1 MKSKR
6 VSYLRGRRLRAT
18 IVDANG
24 RPIYGDN
31 GAVVTKGY
39 VNVSY
44 TTNVEEGESIT
55 LPNAGGETCIFEPAV
70 PSFNG
75 FGVEA
80 EFCEVDFALFEILT
94 GQDVVLDANGKAIGI
109 DESTDVNLTAVNFA
123 LEVWLGATTSDAAAA
138 GSQGQ
143 YGYVCTPFLGGGV
156 IGDITVENAAIT
168 FTVTGMATKNGSGWG
183 AGPYPVELVAGVP
196 NVMRVPMKANTH
208 RRILTVEVAPPTV
221 YAGAIPVL
229 DPAKPALTGLTTT
242 PTGLSVA
249 IAPTP
254 AGTDPIFYDFGDGTF
269 DYAATGSYTKV
280 YATAGTY
287 IITATRGKTTI
298 TKSVTVA

>member
-1 MKSKR
+1 MRSKR

-55 LPNAGGETCIFEPAV
+55 LPNAGGETCIFEPAT

-94 GQDVVLDANGKAIGI
+94 GQDVVLDAAGRAIGI
-109 DESTDVNLTAVNFA
+109 TESTDVNLTAVNFA
-123 LEVWLGATTSDAAAA
+123 LEVWLGATTSETAAT

-143 YGYVCTPFLGGGV
+143 YGYVLTPFLGGGV

-196 NVMRVPMKANTH
+196 AVLRVPMKANDH
-208 RRILTVEVAPPTV
+208 RRIMTVEVAPPAV
-221 YAGAIPVL
+221 YSGAIPVL
-229 DPAKPALTGLTTT
+229 DPSKPDLTGLTTT
-242 PTGLSVA
+242 PTALSVA
-249 IAPTP
+249 IAPIPT
-254 AGTDPIFYDFGDGTF
+254 GTDPIFYDFGDGTF

-287 IITATRGKTTI
+287 VITARRGDSVV

>member
-1 MKSKR
+1 MRSKR

-31 GAVVTKGY
+31 GAVTTKGY

-44 TTNVEEGESIT
+44 TTNVEEGESII
-55 LPNAGGETCIFEPAV
+55 LPNAGGETCIFEPAT
-70 PSFNG
+70 PTFNG

-94 GQDVVLDANGKAIGI
+94 GQDVVLDAGGRAIGI
-109 DESTDVNLTAVNFA
+109 TESTDVNLTAVNFA
-123 LEVWLGATTSDAAAA
+123 LEVWLGATTTEAAAT

-143 YGYVCTPFLGGGV
+143 YGYVLTPFLGGGV
-156 IGDITVENAAIT
+156 IGDVTIENAAIT

-183 AGPYPVELVAGVP
+183 AGPYPVELVGGLPAVL
-196 NVMRVPMKANTH
+196 RVPMKANDH
-208 RRILTVEVAPPTV
+208 RRIMTVEVAPPAV
-221 YAGAIPVL
+221 YSGAIPVL
-229 DPAKPALTGLTTT
+229 DPSKPALTGLTTT
-242 PTGLSVA
+242 NTGLSVA

-280 YATAGTY
+280 YAAAGTY
-287 IITATRGKTTI
+287 TLTGRRGSSVFS
-298 TKSVTVA
+298 KSVTVS

>member
-1 MKSKR
+1 MQSKR

-55 LPNAGGETCIFEPAV
+55 LPNAGGETCIFEPAT
-70 PSFNG
+70 PTFNG

-94 GQDVVLDANGKAIGI
+94 GQEVVLDADGRAIGI
-109 DESTDVNLTAVNFA
+109 TESTDVDLTAVNFA
-123 LEVWLGATTSDAAAA
+123 LEVWLGATTTDTAAT

-143 YGYVCTPFLGGGV
+143 FGYILTPFLGGGV
-156 IGDITVENAAIT
+156 VGDITVENAAIT
-168 FTVTGMATKNGSGWG
+168 FTVTGMSTKNGSGWG
-183 AGPYPVELVAGVP
+183 AGPYAVELVGGAAAP
-196 NVMRVPMKANTH
+196 LSTALKANDH
-208 RRILTVEVAPPTV
+208 RRIMTVEVAPPAV
-221 YAGAIPVL
+221 YSGAIPVL
-229 DPAKPALTGLTTT
+229 DPTDADITDLTATV
-242 PTGLSVA
+242 TGLSVA
-249 IAPTP
+249 YAPVP
-254 AGTDPIFYDFGDGTF
+254 AGTDPVFYDFGDGTF

-280 YATAGTY
+280 YDAAGTY
-287 IITATRGKTTI
+287 TVKASRGDSTHTE
-298 TKSVTVA
+298 TVTV

>member
-39 VNVSY
+39 VNISY

-80 EFCEVDFALFEILT
+80 EFCEVDFALFDILT
-94 GQDVVLDANGKAIGI
+94 GQDAVLDASGKAIGI
-109 DESTDVNLTAVNFA
+109 TESTDVNLTAVNFA
-123 LEVWLGATTSDAAAA
+123 LEVWLGATTSDTAAA

-143 YGYVCTPFLGGGV
+143 YGYVLTPFLGGGV
-156 IGDITVENAAIT
+156 IGDVTVENAAIT

-183 AGPYPVELVAGVP
+183 AGPYPVELVAGSPAVL
-196 NVMRVPMKANTH
+196 RVPMKANDH
-208 RRILTVEVAPPTV
+208 RRIQTVEVAPPNV

-229 DPAKPALTGLTTT
+229 DPSKPALTGLTTT
-242 PTGLSVA
+242 PTGLVVA

-269 DYAATGSYTKV
+269 DYAATGSYSKT

-287 IITATRGKTTI
+287 IITARRGTSVV
-298 TKSVTVA
+298 TKSVTV

>member
-31 GAVVTKGY
+31 GAVVSKGW
-39 VNVSY
+39 VNISY
-44 TTNVEEGESIT
+44 TTNVDEGESIT
-55 LPNAGGETCIFEPAV
+55 VPNAGGETCIFEPAT

-75 FGVEA
+75 FGIEV
-80 EFCEVDFALFEILT
+80 EFCEVDFALFDILT
-94 GQDVVLDANGKAIGI
+94 GQDAVLDSTGVAVGI
-109 DESTDVNLTAVNFA
+109 TESTDVNLTAVNFA
-123 LEVWLGATTSDAAAA
+123 LEVWLGATTSYAPAA

-143 YGYVCTPFLGGGV
+143 WGYVLTPFIGGGV
-156 IGDITVENAAIT
+156 VGDVTVENAAIS
-168 FTVTGMATKNGSGWG
+168 FTVTGMSTKNGSGWG

-196 NVMRVPMKANTH
+196 ALLRTPLKANDH
-208 RRILTVEVAPPTV
+208 RRIQTVEVAPPSV

-249 IAPTP
+249 IAPIPT
-254 AGTDPIFYDFGDGTF
+254 GTDPIFYDFGDGTF

-280 YATAGTY
+280 YGVAGTY
-287 IITATRGKTTI
+287 VITATRGKSTV
-298 TKSVTVA
+298 TKSVTV

>member
-31 GAVVTKGY
+31 GAVVSKGW
-39 VNVSY
+39 VNISY
-44 TTNVEEGESIT
+44 TTNVDEGESIT
-55 LPNAGGETCIFEPAV
+55 VPNAGGETCIFEPAT

-80 EFCEVDFALFEILT
+80 EFCEVDFALFDILT
-94 GQDVVLDANGKAIGI
+94 GQDAVLDANGMAIGI
-109 DESTDVNLTAVNFA
+109 TESTDVNLTAVNFA
-123 LEVWLGATTSDAAAA
+123 LEVWLGATTATAPAT

-143 YGYVCTPFLGGGV
+143 YGYVLTPFLGGGV
-156 IGDITVENAAIT
+156 IGDVTVENAAIS
-168 FTVTGMATKNGSGWG
+168 FTITGMSTKNGSGWG

-196 NVMRVPMKANTH
+196 AQLRVPMKANDH
-208 RRILTVEVAPPTV
+208 RRIQTVEVAPPTV
-221 YAGAIPVL
+221 YSGAIPVL
-229 DPAKPALTGLTTT
+229 DPAKPALTSLTTT

-249 IAPTP
+249 IAPVPT
-254 AGTDPIFYDFGDGTF
+254 GTDPIFYDFGDGTF

-280 YATAGTY
+280 YGVAGTY
-287 IITATRGKTTI
+287 TITATRGKSTVTKTI
-298 TKSVTVA
+298 TV

>member
-1 MKSKR
+1 MKTKR

-31 GAVVTKGY
+31 GAVVSKGF
-39 VNVSY
+39 VNISY
-44 TTNVEEGESIT
+44 TTSVDEGESIT
-55 LPNAGGETCIFEPAV
+55 VPNAGGETCIFEPAV

-94 GQDVVLDANGKAIGI
+94 GQDVVLDASGKAVGI
-109 DESTDVNLTAVNFA
+109 TESTDVNLTAVNFA
-123 LEVWLGATTSDAAAA
+123 LEVWLGATTADAAAA

-143 YGYVCTPFLGGGV
+143 YGYVLTPFLGGGV
-156 IGDITVENAAIT
+156 IGDVTVENAAIT
-168 FTVTGMATKNGSGWG
+168 FTITGMATKNGSGWG
-183 AGPYPVELVAGVP
+183 AGPYPVELVAGSPAVL
-196 NVMRVPMKANTH
+196 RVPMKANDH
-208 RRILTVEVAPPTV
+208 RRIQTVEVAPPTV

-229 DPAKPALTGLTTT
+229 DPSKPALTNLTTT

-249 IAPTP
+249 IAPVPT
-254 AGTDPIFYDFGDGTF
+254 GTDPIFYDFGDGTF

-280 YATAGTY
+280 YTTAGTY
-287 IITATRGKTTI
+287 IITARRGSSVV
-298 TKSVTVA
+298 TKSVTVS